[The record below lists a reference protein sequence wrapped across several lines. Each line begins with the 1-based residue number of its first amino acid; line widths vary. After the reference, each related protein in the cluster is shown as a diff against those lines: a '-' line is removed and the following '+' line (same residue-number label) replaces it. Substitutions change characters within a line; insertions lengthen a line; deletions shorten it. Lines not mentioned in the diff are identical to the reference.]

1 MRKILFVLLCSLLF
15 FTACVPTPDHEI
27 VVYKGDDALE
37 EMINATAAPTVVP
50 EPKETSEQAAVMQDA
65 TPTQEPTPEPY
76 QAPDHITESYP
87 LGIGDAKVVF
97 DAPISVPFSNHYK
110 VYEVSKAKPT
120 VAQTQRILRAFFGN
134 AALYQG
140 QYSMTKAEYAELLKY
155 CDESPQI
162 QEENR
167 NMQASGF
174 EYTVQFFIKD
184 EMDTA
189 PLTREDTV
197 FDLDHAVFPIR
208 AYGKRTGDETFY
220 QIQGDDR
227 DDYCAVLISPE
238 NMYLAN
244 ERLVYSGIY
253 PGAPSGRRLTELSV
267 TREEAIATAD
277 AFLSES
283 GVDWMAVSYTES
295 MPAEYSHRLIDVPIS
310 QGWKL
315 VYHHTYDGITGVN
328 QQYSGTLAENQYQ
341 SPWPQETIWMY
352 VDSEGIRYFEWCGMA
367 KVEEMKENELVIKPF
382 EEILPIIKNRLKVE
396 NAYAEVDKTREIRVT
411 SIELGYCVIPKKND
425 SMRGYTVPAWIVCY
439 EEEGWLGDEPHTYYH
454 DFVIDAVTGANIQ
467 TAAAN

>member
-1 MRKILFVLLCSLLF
+1 MKKTIAVILLCCLTVSM
-15 FTACVPTPDHEI
+15 ACVPTPDHEI
-27 VVYKGDDALE
+27 VVYQGDQALE
-37 EMINATAAPTVVP
+37 DMINATAEAVAPDSEAAP
-50 EPKETSEQAAVMQDA
+50 DKTSASEEVMH
-65 TPTQEPTPEPY
+65 TPAPY
-76 QAPDHITESYP
+76 QAPERIQESYP
-87 LGIGDAKVVF
+87 LGIGDAQVIF
-97 DAPISVPFSNHYK
+97 DAPVSVPFSDRYQ

-120 VAQTQRILRAFFGN
+120 VTQAVQIIRAFFGN
-134 AALYQG
+134 GPVYSG

-155 CDESPQI
+155 CDESPEI

-174 EYTVQFFIKD
+174 EYTVQYFIKD

-189 PLTREDTV
+189 PLSREDTAL
-197 FDLDHAVFPIR
+197 DLDQAAFPIR
-208 AYGKRTGDETFY
+208 AYGKRTGDNTFY

-227 DDYCAVLISPE
+227 DDYCVISITPE

-253 PGAPSGRRLTELSV
+253 PGAPSGRKLNKLSV
-267 TREEAIATAD
+267 TREEAVAAAD
-277 AFLSES
+277 AFLSEA
-283 GVDWMAVSYTES
+283 GIDWMAVSDTES
-295 MPAEYSHRLIDVPIS
+295 LLAEYSHRLIDVPIS

-315 VYHHTYDGITGVN
+315 VYHHAYNGVTGVN
-328 QQYSGTLAENQYQ
+328 QQYSGTLAEDQYR

-352 VDSEGIRYFEWCGMA
+352 VDAEGVRYFEWCGMSEA
-367 KVEEMKENELVIKPF
+367 EKVKENELVIMPF
-382 EEILPIIKNRLKVE
+382 EEILQIIKNRLKIE

-425 SMRGYTVPAWIVCY
+425 GMRGYTVPAWIISY
-439 EEEGWLGDEPHTYYH
+439 EENSLLGDAPHTSYR

-467 TAAAN
+467 TAAASQ